1 MKKRI
6 SRRTV
11 LRGAV
16 AGGAVGMGLPL
27 LDYFLNENGTA
38 LAQGGGPIPV
48 RFGTWFW
55 GCGMNPA
62 RWAPP
67 TEGLGY
73 ELSEELQSLDRPL
86 DSGGKIRDHVSVFS
100 GFDVKLDGN
109 PNYPHGSGP
118 ASNLTGLFAPA
129 DGVFA
134 APSIDVLI
142 AREIGGFTRFR
153 SLQLSA
159 TGDRNQT
166 YSRESESIRNA
177 SEISPMEVYARIFGP
192 DFADPTA
199 GPFMPNPRWTLRK
212 SVLSAVKD
220 DRDKLMSRVGTH
232 DKQRLDQYFTSVRQ
246 LEQMLDVLLSG
257 PPDLP
262 SCRRAD
268 DPGPDILEGEVF
280 QNDVDS
286 VNQRHGALA
295 DLLTFA
301 LACDQTRVFNM
312 MFSWGISGLYVLGS
326 NTTHHQLTHD
336 ESIDSELGYQPQAT
350 QFVMVSMSAWADFVE
365 KLASIPEGDGTMLDN
380 CLVFANSDLS
390 YAKPHDVRGLP
401 MMIAGSAGG
410 RITPG
415 IHVKGNTDPCTRV
428 GLTVQQAMGLPIDA
442 WGANSLRTSLPVS
455 EILV

>member
-1 MKKRI
+1 MSKRI
-6 SRRTV
+6 NRRTI

-27 LDYFLNENGTA
+27 LDCFLNENGTA
-38 LAQGGGPIPV
+38 LAQGGAIPV

-73 ELSEELQSLDRPL
+73 ELSVELQALDRTL
-86 DSGGKIRDHVSVFS
+86 SSGGKVRDHVSVFS

-109 PNYPHGSGP
+109 PNFPHGSGP

-129 DGVFA
+129 DGVFGA
-134 APSIDVLI
+134 ASIDVLI
-142 AREIGGFTRFR
+142 AREIGGATRFR
-153 SLQLSA
+153 SLQMSA
-159 TGDRNQT
+159 TGNRNHT
-166 YSRESESIRNA
+166 YSRESATIRNA

-192 DFADPTA
+192 DFADPAA
-199 GPFMPNPRWTLRK
+199 GEFVPNPRWTLRQ

-280 QNDVDS
+280 QNDLDS
-286 VNQRHGALA
+286 VNQRHRALA
-295 DLLTFA
+295 DLLVFA

-312 MFSWGISGLYVLGS
+312 IFSSGISELTVPGL

-336 ESIDSELGYQPQAT
+336 ESIDAELGYQPQAT
-350 QFVMVSMSAWADFVE
+350 QFVLASMEAWADFVE
-365 KLASIPEGDGTMLDN
+365 RLASVPEGDGTMLDN

-390 YAKPHDVRGLP
+390 YAKPDDVRGLP
-401 MMIAGSAGG
+401 TMIAGSAGG
-410 RITPG
+410 RIAPG
-415 IHVKGNTDPCTRV
+415 MHIRGNTDPVTRV

-442 WGANSLRTSLPVS
+442 WGENSLQTSLPVS

>member
-1 MKKRI
+1 
-6 SRRTV
+6 
-11 LRGAV
+11 
-16 AGGAVGMGLPL
+16 MGLPL
-27 LDYFLNENGTA
+27 LDCFLNENGTA
-38 LAQGGGPIPV
+38 LAQGGAIPV

-73 ELSEELQSLDRPL
+73 ELSPELQALERTLS
-86 DSGGKIRDHVSVFS
+86 SGGKVRDHVSVFS

-109 PNYPHGSGP
+109 PNFPHGSGP

-129 DGVFA
+129 DGDFG

-153 SLQLSA
+153 SLQMSA
-159 TGDRNQT
+159 TGNRNHT
-166 YSRESESIRNA
+166 YSRESATIRNA

-192 DFADPTA
+192 DFADPAA
-199 GPFMPNPRWTLRK
+199 GEFVPNPRWTLRQ
-212 SVLSAVKD
+212 SVLSAVKE

-232 DKQRLDQYFTSVRQ
+232 DQQRLDQYFTSVRQ

-280 QNDVDS
+280 QNDLES
-286 VNQRHGALA
+286 VNQRHRALA

-312 MFSWGISGLYVLGS
+312 IFSSGISELTVPGLD
-326 NTTHHQLTHD
+326 TTHHQLTHD
-336 ESIDSELGYQPQAT
+336 ESIDAELGYQPQAT
-350 QFVMVSMSAWADFVE
+350 QFVFASMEAWADFVE
-365 KLASIPEGDGTMLDN
+365 RLASVPEGDGTMLDN

-401 MMIAGSAGG
+401 TMIAGRAGG

-415 IHVKGNTDPCTRV
+415 WHVRGNTDPVTRV

-442 WGANSLRTSLPVS
+442 WGENSLQTSLPVS

>member
-1 MKKRI
+1 VTKRI
-6 SRRTV
+6 NRRTI

-27 LDYFLNENGTA
+27 LDCFLNENGTA
-38 LAQGGGPIPV
+38 LAQGGAIPV

-62 RWAPP
+62 RWAPQ

-73 ELSEELQSLDRPL
+73 ELSPELQALERTLS
-86 DSGGKIRDHVSVFS
+86 SGGKVRDHVSVFS

-109 PNYPHGSGP
+109 PNFPHGSGP

-129 DGVFA
+129 DGDFG

-153 SLQLSA
+153 SLQMSA
-159 TGDRNQT
+159 TGNRNHT
-166 YSRESESIRNA
+166 YSRESATIRNA

-192 DFADPTA
+192 DFADPAA
-199 GPFMPNPRWTLRK
+199 GEFVPNPRWTLRQ
-212 SVLSAVKD
+212 SVLSAVKE

-232 DKQRLDQYFTSVRQ
+232 DQQRLDQYFTSVRQ

-280 QNDVDS
+280 QNDLES
-286 VNQRHGALA
+286 VNQRHRALA

-312 MFSWGISGLYVLGS
+312 IFSSGISELTVPGLD
-326 NTTHHQLTHD
+326 TTHHQLTHD
-336 ESIDSELGYQPQAT
+336 ESIDAELGYQPQAT
-350 QFVMVSMSAWADFVE
+350 QFVFASMEAWADFVE
-365 KLASIPEGDGTMLDN
+365 RLASVPEGDGTMLDM
-380 CLVFANSDLS
+380 FEATPTPSPASD
-390 YAKPHDVRGLP
+390 
-401 MMIAGSAGG
+401 
-410 RITPG
+410 
-415 IHVKGNTDPCTRV
+415 
-428 GLTVQQAMGLPIDA
+428 
-442 WGANSLRTSLPVS
+442 
-455 EILV
+455 

>member
-1 MKKRI
+1 MKKQI
-6 SRRTV
+6 SRRTI

-27 LDYFLNENGTA
+27 LDCFLNENGTA
-38 LAQGGGPIPV
+38 LAQGGALPV

-67 TEGLGY
+67 TEGPGY
-73 ELSEELQSLDRPL
+73 ELSVELQALNRTL
-86 DSGGKIRDHVSVFS
+86 DSGGKVRDHVSVFS

-129 DGVFA
+129 DGVFG

-142 AREIGGFTRFR
+142 SREIGGSTRFR
-153 SLQLSA
+153 SLQMSA
-159 TGDRNQT
+159 TGNRNHT
-166 YSRESESIRNA
+166 YSRESATIQNA
-177 SEISPMEVYARIFGP
+177 SEISPMEVYERVFGA

-199 GPFMPNPRWTLRK
+199 GPFMPNPRWTLRQ
-212 SVLSAVKD
+212 SVLSAVKE

-232 DKQRLDQYFTSVRQ
+232 DQQRLDQYFTSVRQ

-280 QNDVDS
+280 QNDLES

-312 MFSWGISGLYVLGS
+312 IFSAGISELTVPGL

-336 ESIDSELGYQPQAT
+336 ESIDAELGYQPQAT
-350 QFVMVSMSAWADFVE
+350 KFVLASMEAWAGFVE
-365 KLASIPEGDGTMLDN
+365 RLASVPEGDGTMLDN

-390 YAKPHDVRGLP
+390 LAKPHDVRGLP
-401 MMIAGSAGG
+401 TMIAGSAGG

-415 IHVKGNTDPCTRV
+415 IHIKGNTDPCTRV

-442 WGANSLRTSLPVS
+442 WGENSLQTSLPVS

>member
-1 MKKRI
+1 MNKRI
-6 SRRTV
+6 GRRTI

-27 LDYFLNENGTA
+27 LDCFLNDNGTA
-38 LAQGGGPIPV
+38 LAQGGGAIPV

-73 ELSEELQSLDRPL
+73 ELSPELESLDRAL
-86 DSGGKIRDHVSVFS
+86 ASGGKVRDQVSVFS

-109 PNYPHGSGP
+109 PNFPHGSGP
-118 ASNLTGLFAPA
+118 ASNLTGLFAPE
-129 DGVFA
+129 DGVFG

-142 AREIGGFTRFR
+142 AREVGGFTRFR

-159 TGDRNQT
+159 TGNRNQT
-166 YSRESESIRNA
+166 YSRESATISNA

-199 GPFMPNPRWTLRK
+199 GPFVPNPRWTLRQ

-220 DRDKLMSRVGTH
+220 DRDKLMGSVGTH
-232 DKQRLDQYFTSVRQ
+232 DQQRLDQYFTSVRQ

-268 DPGPDILEGEVF
+268 DPGPDILQGEVF

-286 VNQRHGALA
+286 VNQRHRAMA

-312 MFSWGISGLYVLGS
+312 MFSFGLSALSEPGGD
-326 NTTHHQLTHD
+326 TTHHQLTHD
-336 ESIDSELGYQPQAT
+336 ETLDLGLGYQPQAT
-350 QFVMVSMSAWADFVE
+350 RFVLASMEGWADFVE
-365 KLASIPEGDGTMLDN
+365 RLASIPEGDGTLLDN
-380 CLVFANSDLS
+380 CLVFANSDTSL
-390 YAKPHDVRGLP
+390 AKPHDVRGLP

-410 RITPG
+410 RIRPG

-442 WGANSLRTSLPVS
+442 WGTNSLQTSLPVS

>member
-1 MKKRI
+1 MTKRI
-6 SRRTV
+6 NRRTI

-27 LDYFLNENGTA
+27 LDCFLNENGTA
-38 LAQGGGPIPV
+38 LAQGGAIPV

-73 ELSEELQSLDRPL
+73 ELSPELQALDRTL
-86 DSGGKIRDHVSVFS
+86 SSGGKVRDQVSVFS

-109 PNYPHGSGP
+109 PNFPHGSGP

-129 DGVFA
+129 DGDFG

-153 SLQLSA
+153 SLQMSA
-159 TGDRNQT
+159 TGNRNHT
-166 YSRESESIRNA
+166 YSRESATIRNA
-177 SEISPMEVYARIFGP
+177 SEISPMEVYTRIFGP
-192 DFADPTA
+192 DFADPAA
-199 GPFMPNPRWTLRK
+199 GEFVPNPRWTLRQ
-212 SVLSAVKD
+212 SVLSAVKK

-232 DKQRLDQYFTSVRQ
+232 DQQRLDQYFTSVRQ

-280 QNDVDS
+280 QNDLES
-286 VNQRHGALA
+286 VNQRHRALA

-312 MFSWGISGLYVLGS
+312 IFSSGISELTVPGLD
-326 NTTHHQLTHD
+326 TTHHQLTHD
-336 ESIDSELGYQPQAT
+336 ESIDAELGYQPQAT
-350 QFVMVSMSAWADFVE
+350 QFVFASMEAWADFVE
-365 KLASIPEGDGTMLDN
+365 RLASVPEGDGTMLDN

-401 MMIAGSAGG
+401 TMIAGRAGG

-415 IHVKGNTDPCTRV
+415 IHVKGNTDPVTRV

-442 WGANSLRTSLPVS
+442 WGENSLQTSLPVS

>member
-1 MKKRI
+1 MTKRI
-6 SRRTV
+6 NRRTI

-27 LDYFLNENGTA
+27 LDCFLNENGTA
-38 LAQGGGPIPV
+38 LAQGGAIPV

-62 RWAPP
+62 RWAPQ

-73 ELSEELQSLDRPL
+73 ELSPELQALERTLS
-86 DSGGKIRDHVSVFS
+86 SGGKVRDHVSVFS

-109 PNYPHGSGP
+109 PNFPHGSGP

-129 DGVFA
+129 DGDFG

-153 SLQLSA
+153 SLQMSA
-159 TGDRNQT
+159 TGNRNHT
-166 YSRESESIRNA
+166 YSRESATIRNA

-192 DFADPTA
+192 DFADPAA
-199 GPFMPNPRWTLRK
+199 GEFVPNPRWTLRQ
-212 SVLSAVKD
+212 SVLSAVKE

-232 DKQRLDQYFTSVRQ
+232 DQQRLDQYFTSVRQ

-280 QNDVDS
+280 QNDLES
-286 VNQRHGALA
+286 VNQRHRALA

-312 MFSWGISGLYVLGS
+312 IFSSGISELTVPGLD
-326 NTTHHQLTHD
+326 TTHHQLTHD
-336 ESIDSELGYQPQAT
+336 ESIDAELGYQPQAT
-350 QFVMVSMSAWADFVE
+350 QFVFASMEAWADFVE
-365 KLASIPEGDGTMLDN
+365 RLASVPEGDGTMLDM
-380 CLVFANSDLS
+380 FEATPTPSPASD
-390 YAKPHDVRGLP
+390 
-401 MMIAGSAGG
+401 
-410 RITPG
+410 
-415 IHVKGNTDPCTRV
+415 
-428 GLTVQQAMGLPIDA
+428 
-442 WGANSLRTSLPVS
+442 
-455 EILV
+455 

>member
-1 MKKRI
+1 MTKRI
-6 SRRTV
+6 NRRTI

-27 LDYFLNENGTA
+27 LDCFLNENGTA
-38 LAQGGGPIPV
+38 LAQGGAIPV

-73 ELSEELQSLDRPL
+73 ELSPELQALERTLS
-86 DSGGKIRDHVSVFS
+86 SGGKVRDQVSVFS

-109 PNYPHGSGP
+109 PNFPHGSGP

-129 DGVFA
+129 DGDFG

-153 SLQLSA
+153 SLQMSA
-159 TGDRNQT
+159 TGNRNHT
-166 YSRESESIRNA
+166 YSRESATIRNA

-192 DFADPTA
+192 DFADPAA
-199 GPFMPNPRWTLRK
+199 GEFVPNPRWTLRQ
-212 SVLSAVKD
+212 SVLSAVKE

-232 DKQRLDQYFTSVRQ
+232 DQQRLDQYFTSVRQ

-280 QNDVDS
+280 QNDLES
-286 VNQRHGALA
+286 VNQRHRALA

-312 MFSWGISGLYVLGS
+312 IFSSGISELTVPGLD
-326 NTTHHQLTHD
+326 TTHHQLTHD
-336 ESIDSELGYQPQAT
+336 ESIDAELGYQPQAT
-350 QFVMVSMSAWADFVE
+350 QFVFASMEAWADFVE
-365 KLASIPEGDGTMLDN
+365 RLASVPEGDGTMLDN

-401 MMIAGSAGG
+401 TMIAGRAGG

-415 IHVKGNTDPCTRV
+415 WHVRGNTDPVTRV

-442 WGANSLRTSLPVS
+442 WGENSLQTSLPVS

>member
-6 SRRTV
+6 SRRTI

-27 LDYFLNENGTA
+27 LDCFLNENGTA
-38 LAQGGGPIPV
+38 LAQGGAIPV

-67 TEGLGY
+67 TEGPGY
-73 ELSEELQSLDRPL
+73 ELSVELEALDRAL
-86 DSGGKIRDHVSVFS
+86 ASGGKVRDQVSVFS

-129 DGVFA
+129 DGAFG

-142 AREIGGFTRFR
+142 AREIGGLTRFR

-159 TGDRNQT
+159 TGNRNQT
-166 YSRESESIRNA
+166 YSRESETIRNA
-177 SEISPMEVYARIFGP
+177 SEISPMEVYARIFGA
-192 DFADPTA
+192 DFADPAA
-199 GPFMPNPRWTLRK
+199 GEFVPNPRWTLRQ
-212 SVLSAVKD
+212 SVLSAVKE
-220 DRDKLMSRVGTH
+220 DRDKLMSRVGSH

-286 VNQRHGALA
+286 VHQRHRALA

-312 MFSWGISGLYVLGS
+312 MFSAGISELSVVGS
-326 NTTHHQLTHD
+326 DTTHHQLTHD
-336 ESIDSELGYQPQAT
+336 ETLDSELGYQPQAT
-350 QFVMVSMSAWADFVE
+350 QFVMASMEGWADFVE
-365 KLASIPEGDGTMLDN
+365 KLAAIPEGDGTMLDN

-390 YAKPHDVRGLP
+390 FAKPHDVRGLP

-415 IHVKGNTDPCTRV
+415 IHVRGNTDAVTRV
-428 GLTVQQAMGLPIDA
+428 GLTVQQAMGLPIDS
-442 WGANSLRTSLPVS
+442 WGQNSLQTSLPVS

>member
-6 SRRTV
+6 GRRTI

-27 LDYFLNENGTA
+27 LDCFLNDNGTA
-38 LAQGGGPIPV
+38 LAQGGSAIPV

-67 TEGLGY
+67 TEGQGY
-73 ELSEELQSLDRPL
+73 ELSPELQSLDRTL
-86 DSGGKIRDHVSVFS
+86 ASGGKVRDHVSVFS

-129 DGVFA
+129 DGVFG
-134 APSIDVLI
+134 APSLDTLI

-153 SLQLSA
+153 SLELSA
-159 TGDRNQT
+159 TGNRNQT
-166 YSRESESIRNA
+166 YSRESATISNA

-199 GPFMPNPRWTLRK
+199 GPFMPNPRWTLRQ
-212 SVLSAVKD
+212 SVLAAVKD
-220 DRDKLMSRVGTH
+220 DRDRLMSRVGTH
-232 DKQRLDQYFTSVRQ
+232 DQQRLDQYFTSVRQ

-268 DPGPDILEGEVF
+268 DPGPDILQGEVF

-286 VNQRHGALA
+286 VNQRHRAMA

-312 MFSWGISGLYVLGS
+312 MFSFGLSALSEAGS
-326 NTTHHQLTHD
+326 DTTHHQLTHD
-336 ESIDSELGYQPQAT
+336 ETLDLELGYQPQVT
-350 QFVMVSMSAWADFVE
+350 RFVLASMEGWADFVE
-365 KLASIPEGDGTMLDN
+365 KLASVPEGDGTLLDN
-380 CLVFANSDLS
+380 CLVFANSDTSL
-390 YAKPHDVRGLP
+390 AKPHDVRGLP

-410 RITPG
+410 RIKPG

-428 GLTVQQAMGLPIDA
+428 GLTVQQAMGVPIDA
-442 WGANSLRTSLPVS
+442 WGTNSLQTSLPIS